1 MDIMFNDEEAIDLI
15 LLFYTPFNGVLETDI
30 EEYSGMRKLIE
41 NDAVD
46 LNDGWYSLNNKGY
59 SIMEAYIDKYSREI
73 ISIFKKHGFYMS
85 EDMLYGW
92 FSEEYH
98 CLNDSD
104 TKDIVNYLLINLHNR
119 GYEACK
125 SYSSKKGSRFYIRQ
139 IEG

>member
-59 SIMEAYIDKYSREI
+59 IAQFPALVRRTA
-73 ISIFKKHGFYMS
+73 
-85 EDMLYGW
+85 LYDYQLG
-92 FSEEYH
+92 
-98 CLNDSD
+98 C
-104 TKDIVNYLLINLHNR
+104 
-119 GYEACK
+119 
-125 SYSSKKGSRFYIRQ
+125 
-139 IEG
+139 